1 MVMLFPETITRKV
14 VKRLFRWLTVM
25 NVNRL
30 PNLLIKR
37 IGGYRHFAG
46 GFFMKV
52 LKHQFKDGKI
62 QYVVLDQKNQIF
74 IKPGD
79 ELPSSLI
86 SEYLSNLI
94 LQSRDNDLIVAPSE
108 KTESNDLINYMT
120 FLNKVHNT
128 EEQDKKKDDDF
139 FAELNKSSLTMQ
151 QNVTSV
157 EKFSD
162 NFGPSQFIMKYEGDM
177 LIFSEQEK

>member
-14 VKRLFRWLTVM
+14 VKSLFRWLTVM

-37 IGGYRHFAG
+37 IGGYCHFAG